1 MKREQGLGLTLTSR
15 ITMFCDSNILCVEQV
30 TLLPPT
36 PAFWEPM
43 ILPFVILLTAV
54 RSGR

>member
-54 RSGR
+54 RS